1 MDGFLRMGMTLGN
14 IPLPE
19 AISSTCSG
27 HVTYSSNVL
36 MHLISSNL
44 HIWRNSPLIILQP
57 SSMHMRQTLWTS
69 LNSLGSHQAGC
80 QQPVHGRLSLKTRS
94 NWAQGPG
101 KMVVKLAEFLL
112 QTIGNSTNYKK
123 IYIYIVVQLGYFGD
137 YWWYNMIMR
146 MWEYHGDI
154 SWGYHNKT
162 WHQAVGCVWKWE
174 ISPPKFRQFQ
184 SENMGK
190 SWWTIEI

>member
-1 MDGFLRMGMTLGN
+1 MIWRTQMDGFLRMGMTLGN

-112 QTIGNSTNYKK
+112 QTIGNSTNYKY
-123 IYIYIVVQLGYFGD
+123 IYIYSGSIRIF
-137 YWWYNMIMR
+137 
-146 MWEYHGDI
+146 
-154 SWGYHNKT
+154 WGLL
-162 WHQAVGCVWKWE
+162 V
-174 ISPPKFRQFQ
+174 I
-184 SENMGK
+184 
-190 SWWTIEI
+190 